1 MLGCIRLSL
10 RSRLRYAC
18 RQRRIIDIATARA
31 VNIAGNQHFAMK
43 SLAELADAAEVGDW
57 LTQIIQIIMIFCAN
71 LSRQREVIPA
81 TCHDM
86 RSM

>member
-1 MLGCIRLSL
+1 MVGFIRLSPH
-10 RSRLRYAC
+10 SRLR
-18 RQRRIIDIATARA
+18 RQYGVIHNVTARA
-31 VNIAGNQHFAMK
+31 VNIAGYQHFAMK

-71 LSRQREVIPA
+71 LRRQREVIPA
-81 TCHDM
+81 TCHVM